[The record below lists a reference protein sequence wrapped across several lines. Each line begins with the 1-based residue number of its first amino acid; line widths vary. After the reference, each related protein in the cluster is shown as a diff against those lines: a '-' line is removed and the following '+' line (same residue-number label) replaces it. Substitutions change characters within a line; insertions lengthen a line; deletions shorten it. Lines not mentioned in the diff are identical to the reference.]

1 MYKRCLILVGLAIVA
16 TSTMVLAE
24 PGTTWFKFPGT
35 KCVQESTPEDGWVHT
50 NSLQSDGKSGTYE
63 GSSFINEMVHIYEV
77 DTDTDN
83 PNVAAA
89 TEAFCPVPY
98 MSKAGMDE
106 FGEEIDFSGG
116 PGDAIYFDVEVYV
129 IDNNSCEAPST
140 KPPWNEFDGNNF
152 TCNVLVANGGSTDEA
167 GVFDWYYSE
176 DVKSTGTGR
185 QILRFQVLDADPPS
199 IYPSKFITI
208 HCIVPGQLD
217 KNDVLYEPSQLVGYT
232 IRKRAV

>member
-16 TSTMVLAE
+16 TGTVALAE
-24 PGTTWFKFPGT
+24 PGTMWFKLPGT
-35 KCVQESTPEDGWVHT
+35 KCVQESTPGDGWVHT

-63 GSSFINEMVHIYEV
+63 GSSFVNEMVHVFDDSGSTVLNIA
-77 DTDTDN
+77 T
-83 PNVAAA
+83 A

-98 MSKAGMDE
+98 MSKAGMDS

-116 PGDAIYFDVEVYV
+116 PGDATYFDVEVYV
-129 IDNNSCEAPST
+129 IDNNSCEAVGS
-140 KPPWNEFDGNNF
+140 KAPWDEFDGNNF

-185 QILRFQVLDADPPS
+185 QILRFKILDADPPS
-199 IYPSKFITI
+199 IYPSKFITV
-208 HCIVPGQLD
+208 HCVVPGQLE
-217 KNDVLYEPSQLVGYT
+217 KNGFLYEPSQLVGYT